1 MEIYCIC
8 LEATHDGEKAAVLTK
23 KGGDSVNSARHA
35 KRLIL
40 VETGETVH
48 LKCPRHLFRPQKKN
62 ATSRSRATC
71 TFVKRNAPVISRRS
85 VTPSFDYHENQ
96 KFGRTSL

>member
-1 MEIYCIC
+1 MTIEIYCIC

-62 ATSRSRATC
+62 ATSRSRAT
-71 TFVKRNAPVISRRS
+71 
-85 VTPSFDYHENQ
+85 
-96 KFGRTSL
+96 